1 MANERGDKVPVALA
15 GKGSAE
21 PSSGDQQ
28 ALGQAG
34 FLTKSQ
40 GVFETLRHWILIG
53 RLEPGQ
59 RLDQE
64 WLAAKLNVSR
74 MPLRQALSRL
84 EADGLV
90 INRPHRSAI
99 VAPLSV
105 TMLEDN
111 YAGRRAQIGRASW
124 RERVGKYMEF

>member
-1 MANERGDKVPVALA
+1 MTNERSNKDLVVQA
-15 GKGSAE
+15 GKGDVETSSAGHGG
-21 PSSGDQQ
+21 GDRV
-28 ALGQAG
+28 G

-40 GVFETLRHWILIG
+40 GVFETIRSWILIG

-105 TMLEDN
+105 TMLEEI
-111 YAGRRAQIGRASW
+111 YAGRRALGIGKASW
-124 RERVGKYMEF
+124 RERWCQ